1 MNRSLRRSW
10 KDITTVTALV
20 AVVLTLA
27 VVQIPLLAEKIQTEL
42 LGPNPDAEETGAHGA
57 VMPALDP
64 IEAVHCRRTRHAHRH
79 GHGLSRGCD
88 VVRSGKGIVVRKRA
102 WWRPDRFGP
111 TTLQTIQTG
120 TRPLRSGESTRFEP
134 LRRGPDSPTPSG
146 VRPLSSERS
155 STGSSSSPF
164 SLPSGGSPFSGSR

>member
-1 MNRSLRRSW
+1 MRASALYLAAAAAAISLSSGTPASAMTLRA
-10 KDITTVTALV
+10 DGILTA
-20 AVVLTLA
+20 
-27 VVQIPLLAEKIQTEL
+27 
-42 LGPNPDAEETGAHGA
+42 
-57 VMPALDP
+57 MPALDMV
-64 IEAVHCRRTRHAHRH
+64 ETVHCRRVRHAHRH

-88 VVRSGKGIVVRKRA
+88 VVRRDKGIVVRKRA

-146 VRPLSSERS
+146 VRPLSSERL

-164 SLPSGGSPFSGSR
+164 SLPSGGSPFSGGLR

>member
-1 MNRSLRRSW
+1 MRASAICIAAAGVAFSVWGATSAGALTSRPIGLR
-10 KDITTVTALV
+10 
-20 AVVLTLA
+20 
-27 VVQIPLLAEKIQTEL
+27 
-42 LGPNPDAEETGAHGA
+42 A

-88 VVRSGKGIVVRKRA
+88 VVRRDKGIVVRKRA

-146 VRPLSSERS
+146 VRPLSSERL

-164 SLPSGGSPFSGSR
+164 SLPSGGSPFSGGLR